1 MKNRPLSSLHLPKW
15 RLPRPGPTALTALV
29 AVASAAVLLAG

>member
-1 MKNRPLSSLHLPKW
+1 MKKLALSSLHLPQW